1 MVRIFR
7 LTQNV
12 VDGFGPMGIEG
23 VFRCACEATL
33 RVMREEQDALLSA
46 MTAFLYDPL
55 VEWTKVGHRR
65 EAPSKSVRNANA
77 GWGLRC

>member
-1 MVRIFR
+1 
-7 LTQNV
+7 
-12 VDGFGPMGIEG
+12 MGIEG

-55 VEWTKVGHRR
+55 VEWTRDGRRR
-65 EAPSKSVRNANA
+65 EAPSKSVQ
-77 GWGLRC
+77 

>member
-1 MVRIFR
+1 
-7 LTQNV
+7 
-12 VDGFGPMGIEG
+12 MGIEG

-65 EAPSKSVRNANA
+65 EAPSKSVRNAN
-77 GWGLRC
+77 GVWGLRC